1 MDYLKAAASTDI
13 HRAINTI
20 ADEYQGILS
29 SGVFGF
35 SILGK
40 PLEYI
45 TFGVGKETHIFVGT
59 HHGSEHITASL
70 LIKFSADIADAAQ
83 NGRKLA
89 GFDVSNIRSYRQLV
103 IIPMLNPDGA
113 DIEQGALPADHFIF
127 PRLLSMN
134 PHGRD
139 FTHWQA
145 NARGV
150 DLNHNYDAGFYECK
164 KLEQKLGIFSGGP
177 TRFGGQYPESEPEVQ
192 AMCDLTR
199 FFVPRLKTATALH
212 TQGEEIYYG
221 YGEKIPDGAKMLA
234 DMFSRA
240 SQYAVSKPEGIASY
254 GGYKDWVTDKFA
266 IPSFTIECG
275 RGVNPL
281 PPSDFYKIY
290 EKILPILFICASF

>member
-1 MDYLKAAASTDI
+1 MNYIKAAASNEI
-13 HRAINTI
+13 HREINDVS
-20 ADEYQGILS
+20 DEYRGILS
-29 SGVFGF
+29 SGVFGC

-45 TFGVGKETHIFVGT
+45 KFGEGKETHIFVGT
-59 HHGSEHITASL
+59 HHGSEHITAL
-70 LIKFSADIADAAQ
+70 LLMKFARDIAEAAQ

-89 GFDVSNIRSYRQLV
+89 GFDVSNIRAYRQLV
-103 IIPMLNPDGA
+103 VIPMLNPDGA
-113 DIEQGALPADHFIF
+113 DIEQGAISADHIIY

-134 PHGRD
+134 PGGRD

-164 KLEQKLGIFSGGP
+164 KLERKLGIFSGGP
-177 TRFGGQYPESEPEVQ
+177 TRFGGQYPESEPEVR

-199 FFVPRLKTATALH
+199 FFAPRLKSATALH

-221 YGEKIPDGAKMLA
+221 YGEKIPEGAKMLA
-234 DMFSRA
+234 ELFSKA
-240 SQYAVSKPEGIASY
+240 SGYSISTPQGIASY
-254 GGYKDWVTDKFA
+254 GGYKDWITDKFS

-281 PPSDFYKIY
+281 PPCDFYKIY
-290 EKILPILFICASF
+290 EKVLPILLICASF